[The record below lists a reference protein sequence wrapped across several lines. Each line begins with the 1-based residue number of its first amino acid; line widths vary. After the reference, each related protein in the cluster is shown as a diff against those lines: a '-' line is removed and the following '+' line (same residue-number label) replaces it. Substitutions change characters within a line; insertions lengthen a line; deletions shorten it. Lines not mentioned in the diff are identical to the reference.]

1 MVWKEEEM
9 KLESRYRGLLDTE
22 PLDKNQK
29 RLVKE
34 LRKKLEGHLYDP
46 QFLFDWVKNI
56 PFEGIWDGYTD
67 KKLLLRVVGVLEGMN
82 DFYYLG
88 YDQNAKLHLVL
99 CNDTYEQS
107 EKNTFLSKSREDM
120 RKDIKNA
127 CSEYDRLLLFRPEK
141 YDKELI
147 S

>member
-1 MVWKEEEM
+1 MDWKEEEM
-9 KLESRYRGLLDTE
+9 KLESRYQGLLDTE

-67 KKLLLRVVGVLEGMN
+67 KKLLLRVVGVLDSIN
-82 DFYYLG
+82 DFYYIG
-88 YDQNAKLHLVL
+88 YDQKARLHLVL
-99 CNDTYEQS
+99 CNDTYS
-107 EKNTFLSKSREDM
+107 PTEKNTFLSKSREDM

-141 YDKELI
+141 HDKELI